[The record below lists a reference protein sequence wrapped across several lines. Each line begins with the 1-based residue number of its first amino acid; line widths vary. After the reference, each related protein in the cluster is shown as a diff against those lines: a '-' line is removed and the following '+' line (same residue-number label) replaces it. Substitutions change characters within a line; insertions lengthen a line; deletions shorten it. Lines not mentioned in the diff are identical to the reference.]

1 LLKQLLYQL
10 RQDRL
15 FGPLAE
21 VMADLFGKQERIDIT
36 RSDTQQGLI
45 GRSVSK
51 SEQVR
56 EVHTVMPG
64 EFQSLPPLAGYLTIS
79 DGTPAAKVKIEA
91 QGYGKGVKRFVAID
105 KKAVPSVSETVITP
119 EDAAILAAE
128 DD

>member
-21 VMADLFGKQERIDIT
+21 VMADLIGKQERIDIT
-36 RSDTQQGLI
+36 RRDTPQGLI

-51 SEQVR
+51 SEQIR

-64 EFQSLPPLAGYLTIS
+64 ELQSLPPLAGYLTIS
-79 DGTPAAKVKIEA
+79 DGTPAARVTIEA
-91 QGYGKGVKRFVAID
+91 QGYGKGVRRFVPID
-105 KKAVPSVSETVITP
+105 VGREPIVPRIL
-119 EDAAILAAE
+119 DA
-128 DD
+128 